1 MIAIPERYKEE
12 LTFGEALEIV
22 QGEDNDLLLSMETI
36 KATSEVKILSMS
48 DMLTYNAYNVVF
60 NNMRGLFHG

>member
-12 LTFGEALEIV
+12 MSIAEALDIV
-22 QGEDNDLLLSMETI
+22 LCEDENLLNCMETI
-36 KATSEVKILSMS
+36 KQTSEVKILCMS

-60 NNMRGLFHG
+60 KSMSKLF

>member
-12 LTFGEALEIV
+12 MSIAEALDIV
-22 QGEDNDLLLSMETI
+22 LCEDENLLNCMETI
-36 KATSEVKILSMS
+36 KQTSEVKILSMS

-60 NNMRGLFHG
+60 KGMSKLF

>member
-1 MIAIPERYKEE
+1 MIAIPEEYKEE
-12 LTFGEALEIV
+12 LTLGEALEIV

-36 KATSEVKILSMS
+36 KSTSEVKILSMS

-60 NNMRGLFHG
+60 KGMSKLF